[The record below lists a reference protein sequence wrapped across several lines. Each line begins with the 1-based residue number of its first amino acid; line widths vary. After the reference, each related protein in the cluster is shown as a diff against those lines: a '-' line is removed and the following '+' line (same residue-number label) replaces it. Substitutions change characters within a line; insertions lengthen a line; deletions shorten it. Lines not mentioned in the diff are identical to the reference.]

1 MKIGVCLPNYGPA
14 TGAAG
19 IRQVAT
25 AAEAAGYDSVWTTDH
40 ILVPEEHAATFGQV
54 IEVLV
59 TLGYLA
65 AVTERVSLGT
75 SILVLPQRD
84 PILVA
89 KQATAVDQLSGGRL
103 ILGVGAG
110 WMAGEYDNL
119 GVDFKRRGRMMDEW
133 IRLMRTLWTEP
144 KPAFQGEWFQF
155 AGTVF
160 EPKPLQ
166 TGGPP
171 LWIGGNSDAA
181 MRRAATLGDAWHPGG
196 LDPAA
201 LAEHATRL
209 HQMAGGRSVTLTLRL
224 VVALNGES
232 KRQTTERGGRLR
244 LGGPPSAIVDTLHEY
259 AAAGLDHLVC
269 YFDHVTAAS
278 LTEQVEQFAAAVIP
292 SLRSGTVSREEEK

>member
-1 MKIGVCLPNYGPA
+1 MKVGICLPNYGPA
-14 TGAAG
+14 TDPAA

-25 AAEAAGYDSVWTTDH
+25 AAEEAGYDSVWVTDH

-65 AVTERVSLGT
+65 AVTGRVSLGT

-89 KQATAVDQLSGGRL
+89 KQAAAVDQLSGGRL

-110 WMAGEYDNL
+110 WMAGEFDNL
-119 GVDFKRRGRMMDEW
+119 GVDFRRRGRMMDEW
-133 IRLMRTLWTEP
+133 IRLMRALWTEP
-144 KPAFQGEWFQF
+144 EPAFEGEWFHF
-155 AGTVF
+155 AGAVF

-166 TGGPP
+166 AGGPP

-181 MRRAATLGDAWHPGG
+181 MRRAATLGDGWHPGG

-201 LAEHATRL
+201 LAAEGARL
-209 HQMAGGRSVTLTLRL
+209 SQMAGNRSVALTLRL

-232 KRQTTERGGRLR
+232 KRQVTARGGRLR
-244 LGGPPSAIVDTLHEY
+244 LGGSASEIGDTLHEY
-259 AAAGLDHLVC
+259 AAAGLEHLVC
-269 YFDHVTAAS
+269 YFEHQTAAE
-278 LTEQVEQFAAAVIP
+278 LVEQVERFAANVMP
-292 SLRSGTVSREEEK
+292 GLPVSKQQ

>member
-1 MKIGVCLPNYGPA
+1 MMKIGICLPNYGPA
-14 TGAAG
+14 TGVEA
-19 IRQVAT
+19 IRQVST
-25 AAEAAGYDSVWTTDH
+25 AAEAAGYDSVWVTDH

-65 AVTERVSLGT
+65 AVTDRVSLGT

-89 KQATAVDQLSGGRL
+89 KQAAAVDQLSGGRL

-110 WMAGEYDNL
+110 WMAGEFDNL
-119 GVDFKRRGRMMDEW
+119 GVDFRRRGRMMDEW
-133 IRLMRTLWTEP
+133 LRLMRTLWTEP
-144 KPAFQGEWFQF
+144 KPAFEGEWFQF

-166 TGGPP
+166 AGGPP

-181 MRRAATLGDAWHPGG
+181 MRRAATLGDGWHPGG
-196 LDPAA
+196 LDPDA
-201 LAEHATRL
+201 LAADGARL
-209 HQMAGGRSVTLTLRL
+209 RRMAGGRAVDLTLRL
-224 VVALNGES
+224 VVALDGEM

-244 LGGPPSAIVDTLHEY
+244 LGGPAPAIVDTLQEY

-269 YFDHVTAAS
+269 YFEHQTAPE
-278 LTEQVEQFAAAVIP
+278 LLDQLERFAAEVMP
-292 SLRSGTVSREEEK
+292 QV

>member
-1 MKIGVCLPNYGPA
+1 MMKIGICLPNYGPA
-14 TGAAG
+14 TSAAA

-25 AAEAAGYDSVWTTDH
+25 AAEAAGYDSVWATDH
-40 ILVPEEHAATFGQV
+40 ILVPEKHAATFGQV

-65 AVTERVSLGT
+65 AVTDRLSLGT

-89 KQATAVDQLSGGRL
+89 KQAAAVDQLSGGRL

-110 WMAGEYDNL
+110 WMAGEFDNL
-119 GVDFKRRGRMMDEW
+119 GVDFRRRGRMMDEW
-133 IRLMRTLWTEP
+133 IRLMRALWTEP
-144 KPAFQGEWFQF
+144 EPAFEGEWFRF

-166 TGGPP
+166 AGGPP

-181 MRRAATLGDAWHPGG
+181 MRRAATLGDGWHPGG

-201 LAEHATRL
+201 LAEHASRL
-209 HQMAGGRSVTLTLRL
+209 RRLAGGRSVALTLRL

-244 LGGPPSAIVDTLHEY
+244 LGGSASEIVDTLHEY
-259 AAAGLDHLVC
+259 AVAGLEHLVC
-269 YFDHVTAAS
+269 YFEHQTAAE
-278 LTEQVEQFAAAVIP
+278 LVEQVERFATNVMP
-292 SLRSGTVSREEEK
+292 GLPVDKK

>member
-1 MKIGVCLPNYGPA
+1 MMKSGICLPNYGPA
-14 TGAAG
+14 TGAAA

-25 AAEAAGYDSVWTTDH
+25 AAEAAGYDSVWATDH
-40 ILVPEEHAATFGQV
+40 ILVPEKHAATFGQV

-65 AVTERVSLGT
+65 AVTDRLSLGT

-89 KQATAVDQLSGGRL
+89 KQAAAVDQLSGGRL

-110 WMAGEYDNL
+110 WMAGEFDNL
-119 GVDFKRRGRMMDEW
+119 GVDFRRRGRMMDEW
-133 IRLMRTLWTEP
+133 LRLMRTLWTEP
-144 KPAFQGEWFQF
+144 KPAFEGEWFRF

-160 EPKPLQ
+160 EPKPIQ
-166 TGGPP
+166 AGGPP

-201 LAEHATRL
+201 LATEAGRL
-209 HQMAGGRSVTLTLRL
+209 RQMAGDRAVEVTLRL
-224 VVALNGES
+224 VVDLDSES
-232 KRQTTERGGRLR
+232 KRQMTERGGRLR
-244 LGGPPSAIVDTLHEY
+244 LGGPPQAIVDTLQEY
-259 AAAGLDHLVC
+259 AAAGLDHLVV
-269 YFDHVTAAS
+269 YFEHRTAAE
-278 LTEQVEQFAAAVIP
+278 LRDQLERFAAGVMPAV
-292 SLRSGTVSREEEK
+292 